1 MVLICIYLV
10 TNNVEHLF
18 ICLMVI
24 CISSLEK
31 CLLVFLVHFLIGL
44 SFIAEL
50 YEFFVY
56 SEE

>member
-1 MVLICIYLV
+1 MVLICIFLM
-10 TNNVEHLF
+10 TNNIEHLF

-50 YEFFVY
+50 
-56 SEE
+56 

>member
-1 MVLICIYLV
+1 MVLICIFL
-10 TNNVEHLF
+10 TNNIEHLF

-50 YEFFVY
+50 
-56 SEE
+56 